1 MSPSSRS
8 LSDCSRGR
16 GCKLLSIKCKV
27 RSHSTARLYNST
39 SPTPTSRLLP
49 GSSTIPKFLLKMH
62 SQNRP
67 FYTYLCQEC
76 GAPPPLLPSPISL
89 SLSLLSL
96 FFKTYPTRLSSCVT
110 SSVPHSSQPTV
121 FLGFPRPHRH

>member
-1 MSPSSRS
+1 MSPPSRS

-27 RSHSTARLYNST
+27 RSHSTARLYNSR
-39 SPTPTSRLLP
+39 SPTPTPRLLP
-49 GSSTIPKFLLKMH
+49 GSSTIPKLLLKMH

-76 GAPPPLLPSPISL
+76 GAPPPPPPFPHL

-96 FFKTYPTRLSSCVT
+96 FFKTYPTRLSSYVT

-121 FLGFPRPHRH
+121 FLGSPRPHRH